1 MQVFSIGNLNNAQQK
16 FRKPLKNRLYMQL
29 KAVLAQENFF
39 RQVVNFLYKP
49 EIYSR
54 LRSLLFN
61 QIPTKSTITS
71 PHLNRVKDLV
81 FVQNTVIS
89 YIGLPIVL
97 LSLTGFWIWLQD
109 LENFSYYNSFIT
121 DASVLS

>member
-16 FRKPLKNRLYMQL
+16 FRKPLTNRLYMQL
-29 KAVLAQENFF
+29 KAVFVQENFF
-39 RQVVNFLYKP
+39 RQAVNILYKP

-81 FVQNTVIS
+81 FVQNPVIS
-89 YIGLPIVL
+89 YIGLLIVL
-97 LSLTGFWIWLQD
+97 LSLTGFWIWWQD
-109 LENFSYYNSFIT
+109 LEDFSYYNSFLT